1 MQAYSSGPGKRVQ
14 AAGFLTTAETL
25 LKERMGLET
34 RVNLFDAQSLE
45 GAVFIEGTPTAGA
58 AGMLAVNYLRA
69 AYDAKQ
75 VGEVVSP
82 YFPQISLIDE
92 EGIAS
97 LPKMELYLAKN
108 KDVKML
114 LLSRGFPVESNE
126 GSYEV
131 AKKLYEVLSE
141 KGVKEYIV
149 LASGRIS
156 GNGGVFVS
164 ATNLDDTKKLL
175 DAGAKRSPSLEN
187 LPVDRTTAFLM
198 LFFARDHKRVT
209 LLISDTISYMP
220 DHMAAKKLLEVVSRY
235 LGIELDFTILDKEIE
250 RQNRLMQEIEQLGL
264 MGKQLAGEE
273 KPSKEPFYIG

>member
-1 MQAYSSGPGKRVQ
+1 MSLVTKV
-14 AAGFLTTAETL
+14 T
-25 LKERMGLET
+25 
-34 RVNLFDAQSLE
+34 LFDGQDIE
-45 GAVFIEGTPTAGA
+45 GAVFIEGAPTAGA
-58 AGMLAVNYLRA
+58 GGILAVNYLRD

-82 YFPQISLIDE
+82 YFPQVSLIDE
-92 EGIAS
+92 GGIAS
-97 LPKMELYLAKN
+97 LPKMELYLAKY
-108 KDVKML
+108 KGVKML
-114 LLSRGFPVESNE
+114 LLSRAFPIESNE

-131 AKKLYEVLSE
+131 AKKLYEFLSD
-141 KGVKEYIV
+141 KGVEEYIV

-156 GNGGVFVS
+156 GNGSVFVS
-164 ATNLDDTKKLL
+164 TTNLDDSKRLL

-209 LLISDTISYMP
+209 LLVSDTISYMP
-220 DHMAAKKLLEVVSRY
+220 DHVAAKRLLEVVSRY

-264 MGKQLAGEE
+264 MGKQLTGEE
-273 KPSKEPFYIG
+273 RPSKEPFYIG